1 MSLKARYD
9 DMNDVKAN
17 VVPLGHGEIKSALK
31 NQSEA
36 VFIEEKKMGPD
47 KSVFVKKS
55 LIDIALEFKDKA
67 DEIKN
72 KEDLNKEFILDTIES
87 DIENESMENKAIS
100 IENESIENKTTSIEN
115 ESIENKTTSIENESI
130 ENNATSEESNNNEID
145 KSVLPTNTILV
156 ENVVPVEVQIEEQEN
171 NIENNVELEETQQAL
186 NSVRN
191 AVSKSINSSIE
202 DTDSNKD
209 SDKLN
214 ADSNQITEDIENF
227 KNIFYELKNMTESLV
242 SESIENKIIEIAAE
256 LAGYQIDKMPE
267 KYEKKIKSFL
277 KNINCFDEKIAIE
290 TNDQDYKALSKIE
303 DFKNLNKDIKFI
315 PNSQISRGDVILNC
329 DGMYYSEKTV
339 KKNQGVKKIK

>member
-17 VVPLGHGEIKSALK
+17 VVPLGHAEIKSALK

-72 KEDLNKEFILDTIES
+72 KEDLNKECSLDTIES
-87 DIENESMENKAIS
+87 HIENESMENKA
-100 IENESIENKTTSIEN
+100 TSIEN
-115 ESIENKTTSIENESI
+115 ESIENK
-130 ENNATSEESNNNEID
+130 ATSEESNNNEID
-145 KSVLPTNTILV
+145 KSVLPTNTTLV
-156 ENVVPVEVQIEEQEN
+156 ENVVPVEVQIEEQENNIEN

-191 AVSKSINSSIE
+191 AVSQSINSSIE

-242 SESIENKIIEIAAE
+242 SETIENKIIEIAAE

-339 KKNQGVKKIK
+339 KNNQGVKKIK

>member
-17 VVPLGHGEIKSALK
+17 VVPLGHAEIKSALK

-72 KEDLNKEFILDTIES
+72 KEDLNKEFSLDTIES

-115 ESIENKTTSIENESI
+115 ESIENK
-130 ENNATSEESNNNEID
+130 ATSEESNNNKVD
-145 KSVLPTNTILV
+145 KSVLPTNTTLV
-156 ENVVPVEVQIEEQEN
+156 ENVVPVEMQIEEQENNIEN

-191 AVSKSINSSIE
+191 AVSQSINSSIE

-242 SESIENKIIEIAAE
+242 SETIENKIIEIAAE

-339 KKNQGVKKIK
+339 KNNQGVKKIK

>member
-1 MSLKARYD
+1 
-9 DMNDVKAN
+9 
-17 VVPLGHGEIKSALK
+17 
-31 NQSEA
+31 
-36 VFIEEKKMGPD
+36 MGPD

-87 DIENESMENKAIS
+87 DIENES
-100 IENESIENKTTSIEN
+100 IENKTTSIKN
-115 ESIENKTTSIENESI
+115 ESIENK
-130 ENNATSEESNNNEID
+130 ATSEESNNNEVD
-145 KSVLPTNTILV
+145 KSVLPTNTTLV
-156 ENVVPVEVQIEEQEN
+156 ENVVPVEVQIEEQENNIEN

-191 AVSKSINSSIE
+191 AVSQSINSSIE

-209 SDKLN
+209 SNKLN

-242 SESIENKIIEIAAE
+242 SETIENKIIEIAAE

>member
-72 KEDLNKEFILDTIES
+72 KEDFNKEFSLDTIES
-87 DIENESMENKAIS
+87 DIENESMENKAI
-100 IENESIENKTTSIEN
+100 
-115 ESIENKTTSIENESI
+115 SIENESI

-145 KSVLPTNTILV
+145 KSVLPTNTTLV

-339 KKNQGVKKIK
+339 KNNQGVKKIK

>member
-9 DMNDVKAN
+9 DINDVKAN
-17 VVPLGHGEIKSALK
+17 VVPLGHAEIKSALK

-87 DIENESMENKAIS
+87 DIENES
-100 IENESIENKTTSIEN
+100 IENKTTSIEN
-115 ESIENKTTSIENESI
+115 ESIENK
-130 ENNATSEESNNNEID
+130 ATSEESNNNEID
-145 KSVLPTNTILV
+145 KSVLPTNTTLV
-156 ENVVPVEVQIEEQEN
+156 ENVVPVEVQIEEQENNIEN

-191 AVSKSINSSIE
+191 AVSQSINSSIE

-209 SDKLN
+209 SNKLN

-339 KKNQGVKKIK
+339 KNNQGVKKIK

>member
-87 DIENESMENKAIS
+87 DIENES
-100 IENESIENKTTSIEN
+100 IENKTTSIEN
-115 ESIENKTTSIENESI
+115 ESIENK
-130 ENNATSEESNNNEID
+130 ATSEESNNNEVD
-145 KSVLPTNTILV
+145 KSVLPTNTTLV
-156 ENVVPVEVQIEEQEN
+156 ENVVPVEVQIEEQENNIEN

-191 AVSKSINSSIE
+191 AVSLSINSSIE
-202 DTDSNKD
+202 DIDSNKD
-209 SDKLN
+209 SDKLHGEKN

-242 SESIENKIIEIAAE
+242 SETIENKIIEIAAE

-339 KKNQGVKKIK
+339 KNNQGVKKIK

>member
-17 VVPLGHGEIKSALK
+17 VVPLGHAEIKSALK

-72 KEDLNKEFILDTIES
+72 KEDLNKECSLDTIES
-87 DIENESMENKAIS
+87 HIENESMENKAI
-100 IENESIENKTTSIEN
+100 SIEN

-145 KSVLPTNTILV
+145 KSVLPTNTTLV
-156 ENVVPVEVQIEEQEN
+156 ENVVPVEVQIEEQENNIEN

>member
-17 VVPLGHGEIKSALK
+17 VVPLGHAEIKSALK

-36 VFIEEKKMGPD
+36 IFIEEKKMGPD

-87 DIENESMENKAIS
+87 DIENES
-100 IENESIENKTTSIEN
+100 IENKTTSIEN
-115 ESIENKTTSIENESI
+115 ESIENK
-130 ENNATSEESNNNEID
+130 ATSEESNNNEVD
-145 KSVLPTNTILV
+145 KSVLPTNTTLV
-156 ENVVPVEVQIEEQEN
+156 ENVVPVEVQIEEQENNIEN

-191 AVSKSINSSIE
+191 AVSQSINSSIE

-209 SDKLN
+209 SNKLN

-242 SESIENKIIEIAAE
+242 SETIENKIIEIAAE

-339 KKNQGVKKIK
+339 KNNQGVKKIK

>member
-17 VVPLGHGEIKSALK
+17 VVPLGHAEIKSALK

-87 DIENESMENKAIS
+87 DIENES
-100 IENESIENKTTSIEN
+100 
-115 ESIENKTTSIENESI
+115 IENKTTSIENESI

-145 KSVLPTNTILV
+145 KSVLPTNTTLV
-156 ENVVPVEVQIEEQEN
+156 ENVVPVEVQIEEQENNIEN

-191 AVSKSINSSIE
+191 AVSQSINSSIE

-242 SESIENKIIEIAAE
+242 SETIENKIIEIAAE

>member
-17 VVPLGHGEIKSALK
+17 VVPLGHAEIKSALK

-72 KEDLNKEFILDTIES
+72 KEDLNKECSLDTIES

-115 ESIENKTTSIENESI
+115 ESIENK
-130 ENNATSEESNNNEID
+130 ATSEESNNNKVD
-145 KSVLPTNTILV
+145 KSVLPTNTTLV
-156 ENVVPVEVQIEEQEN
+156 ENVVPVEVQIEEQENNIEN

-191 AVSKSINSSIE
+191 AVSQSINSSIE

-227 KNIFYELKNMTESLV
+227 KNIFYELKNMT
-242 SESIENKIIEIAAE
+242 E

-339 KKNQGVKKIK
+339 KNNQGVKKIK

>member
-9 DMNDVKAN
+9 DMNDVKVN
-17 VVPLGHGEIKSALK
+17 VVPLGHAEIKSALK

-72 KEDLNKEFILDTIES
+72 KEDLNKECSLDTIES
-87 DIENESMENKAIS
+87 HIENESMENKA
-100 IENESIENKTTSIEN
+100 TSIEN
-115 ESIENKTTSIENESI
+115 ESIENK
-130 ENNATSEESNNNEID
+130 ATSEESNNNEID
-145 KSVLPTNTILV
+145 KSVLPTNTTLV
-156 ENVVPVEVQIEEQEN
+156 ENVVPVEVQIEEQENNIEN

-191 AVSKSINSSIE
+191 AVSQSINSSIE
-202 DTDSNKD
+202 NTDSNKD

-242 SESIENKIIEIAAE
+242 SETIENKIIEIAAE

-339 KKNQGVKKIK
+339 KNNQGVKKIK

>member
-17 VVPLGHGEIKSALK
+17 VVPLGHAEIKSALK

-87 DIENESMENKAIS
+87 DIENES
-100 IENESIENKTTSIEN
+100 IENKTTSIEN
-115 ESIENKTTSIENESI
+115 ESIENK
-130 ENNATSEESNNNEID
+130 ATSEESNNNKVD
-145 KSVLPTNTILV
+145 KSVLPTNTTLV
-156 ENVVPVEVQIEEQEN
+156 ENVVPVEVQIEEQENNIEN

-191 AVSKSINSSIE
+191 AVSQSINSSIE

-242 SESIENKIIEIAAE
+242 SETIENKIIEIAAE

-339 KKNQGVKKIK
+339 KNNQGVKKIK

>member
-17 VVPLGHGEIKSALK
+17 VVPLGHAEIKSALK

-87 DIENESMENKAIS
+87 DIENES
-100 IENESIENKTTSIEN
+100 
-115 ESIENKTTSIENESI
+115 IENKTTSIENESI

-145 KSVLPTNTILV
+145 KSVLPTNTTLV
-156 ENVVPVEVQIEEQEN
+156 ENVVPVEMQIEEQENNIEN

-191 AVSKSINSSIE
+191 AVSQSINSSIE

-209 SDKLN
+209 SNKLN

-242 SESIENKIIEIAAE
+242 SETIENKIIEIAAE

-339 KKNQGVKKIK
+339 KNNQGVKKIK

>member
-17 VVPLGHGEIKSALK
+17 VVPLGHAEIKSALK

-72 KEDLNKEFILDTIES
+72 KEDLNKECSLDTIES

-100 IENESIENKTTSIEN
+100 IENESIENK
-115 ESIENKTTSIENESI
+115 
-130 ENNATSEESNNNEID
+130 ATSEESNNNEVD
-145 KSVLPTNTILV
+145 KSVLPTNTTLV
-156 ENVVPVEVQIEEQEN
+156 ENVVPVEVQIEEQENNIEN

-191 AVSKSINSSIE
+191 AVSQSINSSIE

-242 SESIENKIIEIAAE
+242 SETIENKIIEIAAE

-339 KKNQGVKKIK
+339 KNNQGVKKIK

>member
-17 VVPLGHGEIKSALK
+17 VVPLGHAEIKSALK

-87 DIENESMENKAIS
+87 DIENES
-100 IENESIENKTTSIEN
+100 IENKTTSIEN
-115 ESIENKTTSIENESI
+115 ESIENK
-130 ENNATSEESNNNEID
+130 ATSEESNNNKVD
-145 KSVLPTNTILV
+145 KSVLPTNTTLV
-156 ENVVPVEVQIEEQEN
+156 ENVVPVEVQIEEQENNIEN

-191 AVSKSINSSIE
+191 AVSQSINSSIE

-242 SESIENKIIEIAAE
+242 S
-256 LAGYQIDKMPE
+256 
-267 KYEKKIKSFL
+267 
-277 KNINCFDEKIAIE
+277 
-290 TNDQDYKALSKIE
+290 
-303 DFKNLNKDIKFI
+303 
-315 PNSQISRGDVILNC
+315 
-329 DGMYYSEKTV
+329 
-339 KKNQGVKKIK
+339 

>member
-17 VVPLGHGEIKSALK
+17 VVPLGHAEIKSALK

-87 DIENESMENKAIS
+87 DIENES
-100 IENESIENKTTSIEN
+100 IENKTTSIEN
-115 ESIENKTTSIENESI
+115 ESIENK
-130 ENNATSEESNNNEID
+130 ATSEESNNNEID
-145 KSVLPTNTILV
+145 KSVLPTNTTLV
-156 ENVVPVEVQIEEQEN
+156 ENVVPVEVQIEEQENNIEN

-191 AVSKSINSSIE
+191 AVSQSINSSIE

-209 SDKLN
+209 SNKLN

-242 SESIENKIIEIAAE
+242 SETIENKIIEIAAE

-339 KKNQGVKKIK
+339 KNNQGVKKIK

>member
-72 KEDLNKEFILDTIES
+72 KEDLNKEFSLDTIES
-87 DIENESMENKAIS
+87 D

-130 ENNATSEESNNNEID
+130 ENKATSEESNNNEID

-242 SESIENKIIEIAAE
+242 SESIENKIIEIAVE

>member
-17 VVPLGHGEIKSALK
+17 VVPLGHAEIKSALK

-72 KEDLNKEFILDTIES
+72 KEDLNKECSLDTIES
-87 DIENESMENKAIS
+87 HIENESMENKA
-100 IENESIENKTTSIEN
+100 TSIEN
-115 ESIENKTTSIENESI
+115 ESIENK
-130 ENNATSEESNNNEID
+130 ATSEESNNNEID
-145 KSVLPTNTILV
+145 KSVLPTNTTLV
-156 ENVVPVEVQIEEQEN
+156 ENVVPVEVQIEEQENNIEN

-191 AVSKSINSSIE
+191 AVSQSINSSIE

-242 SESIENKIIEIAAE
+242 SETIENKVIEIAAE

-339 KKNQGVKKIK
+339 KNNQGVKKIK

>member
-72 KEDLNKEFILDTIES
+72 KEDFNKEFSLDTIES

-100 IENESIENKTTSIEN
+100 IENET
-115 ESIENKTTSIENESI
+115 IENKTTSIENESI

-209 SDKLN
+209 SNKLN

-242 SESIENKIIEIAAE
+242 SETIENKIIEIAAE

-339 KKNQGVKKIK
+339 KNNQGVKKIK

>member
-9 DMNDVKAN
+9 DMNDVKVN
-17 VVPLGHGEIKSALK
+17 VVPLGHAEIKSALK

-72 KEDLNKEFILDTIES
+72 KEDLNKECSLDTIES
-87 DIENESMENKAIS
+87 HIENESMENKA
-100 IENESIENKTTSIEN
+100 TSIEN
-115 ESIENKTTSIENESI
+115 ESIENK
-130 ENNATSEESNNNEID
+130 ATSEESNNNEID

-339 KKNQGVKKIK
+339 KNNQGVKKIK

>member
-9 DMNDVKAN
+9 NMNDVKAN
-17 VVPLGHGEIKSALK
+17 VVPLGHAEIKSALK

-72 KEDLNKEFILDTIES
+72 KEDLNKECSLDTIES
-87 DIENESMENKAIS
+87 HIENESMENKAIS
-100 IENESIENKTTSIEN
+100 IENESIENK
-115 ESIENKTTSIENESI
+115 
-130 ENNATSEESNNNEID
+130 ATSEESNNNEID
-145 KSVLPTNTILV
+145 KSVLPTNTTLV

-171 NIENNVELEETQQAL
+171 NIENNIENNVKVTTNNVELEETQQAL

-191 AVSKSINSSIE
+191 AVSQSINSSIE

-209 SDKLN
+209 SNKLN

-339 KKNQGVKKIK
+339 KNNQGVKKIK

>member
-17 VVPLGHGEIKSALK
+17 VVPLGHAEIKSALK

-87 DIENESMENKAIS
+87 DIENES
-100 IENESIENKTTSIEN
+100 IENKTTSIEN
-115 ESIENKTTSIENESI
+115 ESIENK
-130 ENNATSEESNNNEID
+130 ATSEESNNNEID
-145 KSVLPTNTILV
+145 KSVLPTNTTLV
-156 ENVVPVEVQIEEQEN
+156 ENVVPVEVQIEEQENNIEN

-191 AVSKSINSSIE
+191 AVSQSINSSIE

-242 SESIENKIIEIAAE
+242 SETIENKIIEIAAE

-339 KKNQGVKKIK
+339 KNNQGVKKIK

>member
-17 VVPLGHGEIKSALK
+17 VVPLGHAEIKSALK

-72 KEDLNKEFILDTIES
+72 KEDLNKECSLDTIES
-87 DIENESMENKAIS
+87 HIENESMENKA
-100 IENESIENKTTSIEN
+100 TSIEN
-115 ESIENKTTSIENESI
+115 ESIENK
-130 ENNATSEESNNNEID
+130 ATSEESNNNKVD
-145 KSVLPTNTILV
+145 KSVLPTNTTLV
-156 ENVVPVEVQIEEQEN
+156 ENVVPVEVRIEEQENNIEN

-191 AVSKSINSSIE
+191 AVSQSINSSIE

-209 SDKLN
+209 SNKLN

-242 SESIENKIIEIAAE
+242 SETIENKIIEIAAE

-339 KKNQGVKKIK
+339 KNNQGVKKIK

>member
-9 DMNDVKAN
+9 DMNDVKVN
-17 VVPLGHGEIKSALK
+17 VVPLGHAEIKSALK

-87 DIENESMENKAIS
+87 DIENES
-100 IENESIENKTTSIEN
+100 IENKTTSIEN

-130 ENNATSEESNNNEID
+130 ENKATSEESNNNEID
-145 KSVLPTNTILV
+145 KSVLPTNTTLV
-156 ENVVPVEVQIEEQEN
+156 ENVVPVEVQIEEQENNIEN

-191 AVSKSINSSIE
+191 AVSQSINSSIE

-242 SESIENKIIEIAAE
+242 SETIENKIIEIAAE

-339 KKNQGVKKIK
+339 KNNQGVKKIK

>member
-17 VVPLGHGEIKSALK
+17 VVPLGHAEIKSALK

-87 DIENESMENKAIS
+87 DIENES
-100 IENESIENKTTSIEN
+100 IENKTTSIEN
-115 ESIENKTTSIENESI
+115 ESIENK
-130 ENNATSEESNNNEID
+130 ATSEESNNNEVD
-145 KSVLPTNTILV
+145 KSVLPTNTTLV
-156 ENVVPVEVQIEEQEN
+156 ENVVPVEVQIEEQENNIEN

-191 AVSKSINSSIE
+191 AVSQSINSSIE

-339 KKNQGVKKIK
+339 KNNQGVKKIK

>member
-17 VVPLGHGEIKSALK
+17 VVPLGHAEIKSALK

-72 KEDLNKEFILDTIES
+72 KEDLNKECSLDTIES

-100 IENESIENKTTSIEN
+100 IENESIENK
-115 ESIENKTTSIENESI
+115 
-130 ENNATSEESNNNEID
+130 ATSEESNNNEID
-145 KSVLPTNTILV
+145 KSVLPTNTTLV
-156 ENVVPVEVQIEEQEN
+156 ENVVPVEVQIEEQENNIEN

-191 AVSKSINSSIE
+191 AVSQSINSSIE

-242 SESIENKIIEIAAE
+242 SETIENKIIEIAAE

-267 KYEKKIKSFL
+267 KYEKKIKSFI

-339 KKNQGVKKIK
+339 KNNQGVKKIK